1 MEMTIR
7 FPGGK
12 QVAADVRG
20 HTVLTDQPRFGG
32 GDDAAPAPYEL
43 FLASLGTCAGIYVLG
58 FCESRGIPTEGIE
71 LVQRHSF
78 DPRTHVLT
86 GVTLDIHVPATFPA
100 KYHDALVRVAGQCAV
115 KRTLDAPPSFEV
127 RTLAAAA

>member
-1 MEMTIR
+1 MDITIR

-20 HTVLTDQPRFGG
+20 HTVLTDQPAFGG

-58 FCESRGIPTEGIE
+58 FCESRGIPTDGLE
-71 LVQRHSF
+71 LVQHHTF
-78 DPRTHVLT
+78 DPRTHALA
-86 GVTLDIHVPATFPA
+86 GVTLQIRVPAGFPA
-100 KYHDALVRVAGQCAV
+100 KYHDALVRVASQCAV
-115 KRTLDAPPSFEV
+115 KRTLENPPAFEV